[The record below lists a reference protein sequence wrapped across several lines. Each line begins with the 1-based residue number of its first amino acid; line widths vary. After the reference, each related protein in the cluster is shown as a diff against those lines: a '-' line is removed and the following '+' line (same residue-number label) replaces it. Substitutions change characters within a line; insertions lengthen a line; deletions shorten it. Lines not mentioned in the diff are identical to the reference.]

1 MMEHVNRHPRAD
13 EWIERLGL
21 RVLEGESGWWTPA
34 FRSDVEVR
42 TVDGVASPAANAIYY
57 LLDPRRPINAWHWL
71 AADDTHVI
79 VDGGPVEYVVVDSDG
94 MVTSSVVTR
103 ETRPMITVPAGSYK
117 ALRLVDPAGFA
128 LICSVVTPAWTP
140 GRVRI
145 GPPTRIERPA
155 WLDDLTMS
163 ELTTGVAGVRRCSGR
178 PAT

>member
-34 FRSDVEVR
+34 FRSHVEVR

-94 MVTSSVVTR
+94 VVTSSVVTR

-140 GRVRI
+140 DRVRI

-163 ELTTGVAGVRRCSGR
+163 ELTTGVAGVRRCSDR

>member
-1 MMEHVNRHPRAD
+1 MEHVTHHPRAD

-21 RVLEGESGWWTPA
+21 RVLEGESGWWAPA

-42 TVDGVASPAANAIYY
+42 TADGAASPAANAIYY

-71 AADDTHVI
+71 AVDDTHVI

-94 MVTSSVVTR
+94 AVTRSVVSR

-117 ALRLVDPAGFA
+117 ALRLVDSAGFA

-140 GRVRI
+140 ERVRI
-145 GPPTRIERPA
+145 EPPAQIMRPS

-163 ELTTGVAGVRRCSGR
+163 ELTTGNGSAPGR
-178 PAT
+178 PDRPLT

>member
-1 MMEHVNRHPRAD
+1 MMEHVTRHPRAD

-21 RVLEGESGWWTPA
+21 RALEGESGWWTPA
-34 FRSDVEVR
+34 FRSHVEVR

-94 MVTSSVVTR
+94 MVTTSVVSR

-140 GRVRI
+140 DRVRI
-145 GPPTRIERPA
+145 EPPTRIERPA

-163 ELTTGVAGVRRCSGR
+163 ELTTGVAGVRRCSDR